1 MTAIMILMM
10 DVINVYIL
18 VVLIVSYVIMD
29 VVQFVIQV
37 IYFRNTQI
45 IVYHIVGM
53 EF

>member
-45 IVYHIVGM
+45 IVSHFVAM

>member
-1 MTAIMILMM
+1 MVIMILMM

-18 VVLIVSYVIMD
+18 VVQIVNYVIMD

-37 IYFRNTQI
+37 TYFRNIQI
-45 IVYHIVGM
+45 LVYHIVGM